1 MAGNNFR
8 LGCDIGNA
16 LYTAQPSL
24 HFQKKFRM
32 KSPDHS
38 SAATPSPM
46 QSLLMVVGGMK
57 GPSCAAS
64 VASALQLIGGVVRV
78 EVSLQRAQA
87 VILFDPRKAQ
97 PQQFQTAVRAVGYR
111 PVLDVLDEDVQA
123 AA

>member
-1 MAGNNFR
+1 
-8 LGCDIGNA
+8 
-16 LYTAQPSL
+16 
-24 HFQKKFRM
+24 
-32 KSPDHS
+32 
-38 SAATPSPM
+38 M

-111 PVLDVLDEDVQA
+111 PVLDEDVQA